1 MVEKRMSQI
10 ASKEKLTLRPNV
22 VGELVSATSGDIRQ
36 IINILSTYRL
46 GADTLT
52 YDQTKEL

>member
-1 MVEKRMSQI
+1 MSQI